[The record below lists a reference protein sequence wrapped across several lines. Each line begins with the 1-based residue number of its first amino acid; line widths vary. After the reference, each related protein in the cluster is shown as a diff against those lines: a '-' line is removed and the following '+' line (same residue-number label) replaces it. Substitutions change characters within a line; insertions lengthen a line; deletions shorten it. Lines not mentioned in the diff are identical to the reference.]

1 MAYKRSE
8 LMEKR
13 LAGNRERILVAARR
27 LVAAGGY
34 RNAPITAV
42 AAEAGVSTGL
52 IYRHFPSKAE
62 LFVEV
67 LTFAVEHEL
76 EILAAIA
83 DQPLPAPQRLQLA
96 VASFVRRAMAGPG
109 LAYAFIAEPVDPE
122 VEAERIRC
130 RRLFGDV
137 FKRILE
143 DGVRAA
149 SCRRRTWRSA
159 RPASSVPS
167 PKPWLGRPRPAVTAC
182 AMANTWSLRSVRC
195 ACAQPVRRCRS
206 ECCKPCGMLQCR
218 TCVRVQGIAG
228 AGGRWSIL
236 AEQLLVHRQLARGD
250 ETCGITTLS
259 S

>member
-83 DQPLPAPQRLQLA
+83 AEPLPAPQRLQRA

-143 DGVRAA
+143 DGVHAGELPAQDLEISAACIVGAFTEALVGPTAPSRDGLRDGEHLVTAISALCLRAA
-149 SCRRRTWRSA
+149 
-159 RPASSVPS
+159 
-167 PKPWLGRPRPAVTAC
+167 
-182 AMANTWSLRSVRC
+182 
-195 ACAQPVRRCRS
+195 
-206 ECCKPCGMLQCR
+206 
-218 TCVRVQGIAG
+218 G
-228 AGGRWSIL
+228 APLPHGVL
-236 AEQLLVHRQLARGD
+236 
-250 ETCGITTLS
+250 
-259 S
+259 

>member
-13 LAGNRERILVAARR
+13 LAGNREAILAAARR

-34 RNAPITAV
+34 RNAPVTAV

-67 LTFAVEHEL
+67 LTAAVEHEL
-76 EILAAIA
+76 EILSAIA
-83 DQPLPAPQRLQLA
+83 GQARPAPQRLHAA
-96 VASFVRRAMAGPG
+96 VASFVRRAMAGPW

-137 FKRILE
+137 FKRILA
-143 DGVRAA
+143 DGVHAGELPPQDLDVSAACIVGAFTEALVGPVAPSRDGLRDGEHLVDAIGALCLRAA
-149 SCRRRTWRSA
+149 GA
-159 RPASSVPS
+159 AS
-167 PKPWLGRPRPAVTAC
+167 PR
-182 AMANTWSLRSVRC
+182 
-195 ACAQPVRRCRS
+195 
-206 ECCKPCGMLQCR
+206 
-218 TCVRVQGIAG
+218 
-228 AGGRWSIL
+228 
-236 AEQLLVHRQLARGD
+236 
-250 ETCGITTLS
+250 
-259 S
+259 

>member
-13 LAGNRERILVAARR
+13 LAGNREAILAAARR

-67 LTFAVEHEL
+67 LTAAVEHEL
-76 EILAAIA
+76 EILEAIA
-83 DQPLPAPQRLQLA
+83 DEPLPAAQRLQRA

-137 FKRILE
+137 FKRILA
-143 DGVRAA
+143 DGVRRGELPAQDLDVSAA
-149 SCRRRTWRSA
+149 CIVGAFTEALVGPTAPSREGLRDGEPLVEAISA
-159 RPASSVPS
+159 
-167 PKPWLGRPRPAVTAC
+167 LC
-182 AMANTWSLRSVRC
+182 LR
-195 ACAQPVRRCRS
+195 A
-206 ECCKPCGMLQCR
+206 
-218 TCVRVQGIAG
+218 AG
-228 AGGRWSIL
+228 A
-236 AEQLLVHRQLARGD
+236 AA
-250 ETCGITTLS
+250 
-259 S
+259 